1 MLVDLAE
8 LGVPLFLTQSKI
20 VCQASSPII
29 LLAVERTRILK
40 SIVNVGAYWTRLVD
54 LAELSARSFKFT
66 KVKIVV
72 LVSYKLIQRMINK
85 KVKKFLIKLSTFSLL
100 KNKICYVNLNRQ
112 IKKKFLFNHLKNG

>member
-20 VCQASSPII
+20 VCQASSPVI

-54 LAELSARSFKFT
+54 LAKLSARSFKFT

-72 LVSYKLIQRMINK
+72 LVSYKLQTINK
-85 KVKKFLIKLSTFSLL
+85 KVKKFLFKLSTFSLL